1 MRACGCKGH
10 AGIVENAAPAGG
22 GCPKQHTVAENVQS
36 EQQVDPFVRTSRVV
50 SELLNQT
57 SIVSGIA
64 GRYASALFDLAREGS
79 ALDDVAGDLEA
90 IDAMIAGSADLARF
104 ARSPVIAREDQGR
117 AIDAVLEAAGIGD
130 LARRFVGLVARNR
143 RLFALRGMMAAY
155 RTLLADHRGQTTA
168 RVTSA
173 RLLTAEQIARIES
186 RLAGIVDQ
194 EISLTT
200 DVDES
205 LLGGLVVRIGSRMI
219 DSSFKTKL
227 QGMRTAM
234 KEAG

>member
-1 MRACGCKGH
+1 M
-10 AGIVENAAPAGG
+10 
-22 GCPKQHTVAENVQS
+22 
-36 EQQVDPFVRTSRVV
+36 
-50 SELLNQT
+50 
-57 SIVSGIA
+57 A

-90 IDAMIAGSADLARF
+90 VDAMIDGSADLARLV
-104 ARSPVIAREDQGR
+104 RSPVIPREDQGQ

-143 RLFALRGMMAAY
+143 RLFALRDMMAVY

-173 RLLTAEQIARIES
+173 RPLTDEQIARIES
-186 RLAGIVDQ
+186 RLADVVDQ

-205 LLGGLVVRIGSRMI
+205 LLGGLVVRVGSRMI
-219 DSSFKTKL
+219 DSSLKTKL
-227 QGMRTAM
+227 RGMRTAM

>member
-1 MRACGCKGH
+1 M
-10 AGIVENAAPAGG
+10 
-22 GCPKQHTVAENVQS
+22 
-36 EQQVDPFVRTSRVV
+36 
-50 SELLNQT
+50 
-57 SIVSGIA
+57 A

-79 ALDDVAGDLEA
+79 ALDDVASDLEA
-90 IDAMIAGSADLARF
+90 VDAMIDGSADLARLV
-104 ARSPVIAREDQGR
+104 RSPVIPREDQGR

-130 LARRFVGLVARNR
+130 LARRFIGLVARNR
-143 RLFALRGMMAAY
+143 RLFALRDMMAAY

-173 RLLTAEQIARIES
+173 RPLTDEQIARIGS

-205 LLGGLVVRIGSRMI
+205 LLGGLVVRVGSRMI
-219 DSSFKTKL
+219 DSSLRTKL

>member
-1 MRACGCKGH
+1 M
-10 AGIVENAAPAGG
+10 
-22 GCPKQHTVAENVQS
+22 
-36 EQQVDPFVRTSRVV
+36 
-50 SELLNQT
+50 
-57 SIVSGIA
+57 A

-79 ALDDVAGDLEA
+79 ALDDVASDLEA
-90 IDAMIAGSADLARF
+90 VDAMIDRSADLARLV
-104 ARSPVIAREDQGR
+104 RSPVIPREDQGQ
-117 AIDAVLEAAGIGD
+117 AIDVVLEAAGIGD
-130 LARRFVGLVARNR
+130 LARRFIGLVARNR
-143 RLFALRGMMAAY
+143 RLFALRDMMAAY

-173 RLLTAEQIARIES
+173 RPLTDEQIARIES

-205 LLGGLVVRIGSRMI
+205 LLGGLVVRVGSRMI
-219 DSSFKTKL
+219 DSSLKTKL

>member
-1 MRACGCKGH
+1 M
-10 AGIVENAAPAGG
+10 
-22 GCPKQHTVAENVQS
+22 
-36 EQQVDPFVRTSRVV
+36 
-50 SELLNQT
+50 
-57 SIVSGIA
+57 A

-79 ALDDVAGDLEA
+79 ALDDVASDLEA
-90 IDAMIAGSADLARF
+90 VDAMIDGSADLARLV
-104 ARSPVIAREDQGR
+104 RSPVIPREDQGR

-130 LARRFVGLVARNR
+130 LARRFIGLVARNR
-143 RLFALRGMMAAY
+143 RLFALRDMMAAY

-173 RLLTAEQIARIES
+173 RPLTDEQIARIES

-205 LLGGLVVRIGSRMI
+205 LLGGLVVRVGSRMI
-219 DSSFKTKL
+219 DSSLRTKL

>member
-1 MRACGCKGH
+1 MSG
-10 AGIVENAAPAGG
+10 
-22 GCPKQHTVAENVQS
+22 TV
-36 EQQVDPFVRTSRVV
+36 
-50 SELLNQT
+50 
-57 SIVSGIA
+57 

-90 IDAMIAGSADLARF
+90 VDAMIAGSADLARLVH
-104 ARSPVIAREDQGR
+104 SPVISREDQGR
-117 AIDAVLEAAGIGD
+117 AIGAVLEAAGIGD

-143 RLFALRGMMAAY
+143 RLFALRDMMAAY

-168 RVTSA
+168 KVTSA
-173 RLLTAEQIARIES
+173 HPLTDEQIARIGS
-186 RLAGIVDQ
+186 RLAGVVDQ
-194 EISLTT
+194 EISLTA

-219 DSSFKTKL
+219 DSSLKTKL

>member
-1 MRACGCKGH
+1 M
-10 AGIVENAAPAGG
+10 
-22 GCPKQHTVAENVQS
+22 
-36 EQQVDPFVRTSRVV
+36 
-50 SELLNQT
+50 
-57 SIVSGIA
+57 A

-79 ALDDVAGDLEA
+79 ALDDVASDLEA
-90 IDAMIAGSADLARF
+90 VDAMIDGSADLARLV
-104 ARSPVIAREDQGR
+104 RSPVIPREDQGR

-130 LARRFVGLVARNR
+130 LARRFIGLVARNR
-143 RLFALRGMMAAY
+143 RLFALRDMMAAY

-173 RLLTAEQIARIES
+173 RPLTDEQIARIES

-205 LLGGLVVRIGSRMI
+205 LLGGLVVRVGSRMI
-219 DSSFKTKL
+219 DSSLKTKL

>member
-1 MRACGCKGH
+1 M
-10 AGIVENAAPAGG
+10 
-22 GCPKQHTVAENVQS
+22 
-36 EQQVDPFVRTSRVV
+36 
-50 SELLNQT
+50 
-57 SIVSGIA
+57 A

-79 ALDDVAGDLEA
+79 ALDDVASDLKA
-90 IDAMIAGSADLARF
+90 VDAMIDGSADLARLVH
-104 ARSPVIAREDQGR
+104 SPVIPREDQGQ
-117 AIDAVLEAAGIGD
+117 AIDAVLETAGIGD
-130 LARRFVGLVARNR
+130 LARRFIGLVARNR
-143 RLFALRGMMAAY
+143 RLFALRDMMAAY

-173 RLLTAEQIARIES
+173 RPLTDEQIARIES
-186 RLAGIVDQ
+186 QLAGIVDQ

-205 LLGGLVVRIGSRMI
+205 LLGGLVVRVGSRMI
-219 DSSFKTKL
+219 DSSLKTKL